1 MIVDLDLI
9 FTLIGTLLGLIV
21 GWLSERRATNAAR
34 EHSKKLERELED
46 LRHCVLS
53 VERHPI
59 PTTTKPLRASADLV
73 KDVHKRAFES
83 QGADGRVDR
92 ARLILYFVAMG
103 YSRSDLDFAI
113 NQLRS
118 SNAIRDVDK
127 WWLEVVR

>member
-9 FTLIGTLLGLIV
+9 ITLIGTLLGLIV
-21 GWLSERRATNAAR
+21 GWLSQRRATNAAR
-34 EHSKKLERELED
+34 EHSKKLERELEAF
-46 LRHCVLS
+46 RHCVLS
-53 VERHPI
+53 VERPPI
-59 PTTTKPLRASADLV
+59 PTTKPFRAPADLV
-73 KDVHKRAFES
+73 KDVHKRAFEF

-103 YSRSDLDFAI
+103 YFRSELDFAI

-127 WWLEVVR
+127 WWLEVR